1 MADRLVRAADHHS
14 RFYEN
19 GKKCILNVLLN
30 LQWFIMAPIWGDLT
44 GVAGHPNYHVKVV
57 KLKYYV
63 DGRVTSPKRVT
74 SPTWG
79 PPPPCTR
86 ALR

>member
-1 MADRLVRAADHHS
+1 
-14 RFYEN
+14 
-19 GKKCILNVLLN
+19 
-30 LQWFIMAPIWGDLT
+30 MAPIWGDLT

>member
-14 RFYEN
+14 KFYEN

-30 LQWFIMAPIWGDLT
+30 LQWFIMAPLWGDLT
-44 GVAGHPNYHVKVV
+44 GVADHPNYHVKVV

>member
-1 MADRLVRAADHHS
+1 
-14 RFYEN
+14 
-19 GKKCILNVLLN
+19 
-30 LQWFIMAPIWGDLT
+30 MAPLWGDLT
-44 GVAGHPNYHVKVV
+44 GVADHPNYHVKVV

>member
-1 MADRLVRAADHHS
+1 MADKLVRAADHHS

-44 GVAGHPNYHVKVV
+44 GVAGHPNYHVNVV

-63 DGRVTSPKRVT
+63 DGRVTSPKGVT
-74 SPTWG
+74 SPTRVPHLHVHG
-79 PPPPCTR
+79 P
-86 ALR
+86 

>member
-1 MADRLVRAADHHS
+1 MHFKRAFKLAMVH
-14 RFYEN
+14 N
-19 GKKCILNVLLN
+19 GPL
-30 LQWFIMAPIWGDLT
+30 WGDLT

>member
-30 LQWFIMAPIWGDLT
+30 LQPLWGDLT